1 MKIAS
6 LIFIALW
13 GLAML
18 ALLRSV
24 SNHAEIMNDSKEE
37 K

>member
-1 MKIAS
+1 MEIAS

-18 ALLRSV
+18 TLLRSA
-24 SNHAEIMNDSKEE
+24 SDHTEIMKDFKEE